1 MQDVPF
7 PNEAVLRAMAQ
18 QLGGG
23 KKAYQILAMR
33 WHPDKFSQRFGS
45 SIDNNER
52 SALLDRVKQVF
63 QDVNTKL
70 KC

>member
-1 MQDVPF
+1 
-7 PNEAVLRAMAQ
+7 MAQ
-18 QLGGG
+18 ALGGG
-23 KKAYQILAMR
+23 KKAYQVLAMR
-33 WHPDKFSQRFGS
+33 WHPDKFAQRFGS

-52 SALLDRVKQVF
+52 DAVLDRVKQVF